1 MTTPRTTPPPHRRRG
16 RNRRRGPTLFDRAF
30 NMALA
35 VIGVAIVFDAGWL
48 QTPRERAGGILVLAL
63 ALLFAYLALR
73 PRR

>member
-1 MTTPRTTPPPHRRRG
+1 MTRPPRGRRG

-35 VIGVAIVFDAGWL
+35 VIGLALVFDAGWL
-48 QTPRERAGGILVLAL
+48 QIPRERLGGILVLGL
-63 ALLFAYLALR
+63 ALLFAFLALR